1 MGRAFE
7 ARKQSKM
14 KRWGQMSKAFTR
26 IGKDIVMAVKLGG
39 PSPESNARLRVIMQ
53 NAKGVN
59 MPKDRIEAAIKRA
72 SNKDQSNYEEV
83 VYEGYGPH
91 GVAILVE
98 ASTDNVN
105 RTAGGVRSYFAK
117 GGGSLGT
124 TGMLGFIFERKAIFR
139 LNAEGLNEE
148 ELELELIDFG
158 AEEVYEDE
166 GEIVIETAFEDF
178 GAMQKALEERN
189 FNVISSDLERFPL
202 SFVEVTEEQEAEI
215 NKIIEK
221 MEEDD
226 DVNHVYHNM
235 KVIG

>member
-14 KRWGQMSKAFTR
+14 KRWGQMSKTFTR

-39 PSPESNARLRVIMQ
+39 PSPESNSRLRVIMQ
-53 NAKGVN
+53 NAKGAN

-72 SNKDQSNYEEV
+72 SNKDQSSYEEV

-117 GGGSLGT
+117 GGGNLGT

-139 LNAEGLNEE
+139 LNAEGLNPE

-158 AEEVYEDE
+158 AEEVFEDE
-166 GEIVIETAFEDF
+166 GEIVIETQFEDF

-189 FNVISSDLERFPL
+189 LNVISSDLERFPL
-202 SFVEVTEEQEAEI
+202 SFMEVTEEQEAEV
-215 NKIIEK
+215 NKIIFK

-226 DVNHVYHNM
+226 DINHVYHNM
-235 KVIG
+235 KVV